1 MTQEEALSKIREK
14 GFWDSLNLT
23 EKEALQ
29 TLIPELSES
38 EDERIRKW
46 IIGIIN
52 EVRDDE
58 DWCVQ
63 PKKCDE
69 AIAWLEKK
77 KDANKEYWRGYRE
90 GKQEILDKYAE
101 IEKQKEQKQ
110 EWSYEDE
117 KQIRQIE
124 RIIKDAGCTPTL
136 QEKVHT
142 WFQTI
147 CPQPHRKDIR
157 EAVDYLRK
165 YATNCVQ
172 GGYLQQYVLDLA
184 DRIENLLP
192 QPHWKP
198 SGEQMEELNRI
209 INGKAAIRTDFIRT
223 LYNDLKKLM

>member
-14 GFWDSLNLT
+14 RFWDSLNLT

-29 TLIPELSES
+29 ILIPELRET
-38 EDERIRKW
+38 EDERIRKE
-46 IIGIIN
+46 IIDHLVKEVGLYPGIN
-52 EVRDDE
+52 RKEH
-58 DWCVQ
+58 
-63 PKKCDE
+63 K
-69 AIAWLEKK
+69 WLR
-77 KDANKEYWRGYRE
+77 W
-90 GKQEILDKYAE
+90 L
-101 IEKQKEQKQ
+101 EKQKEQKQ

-157 EAVDYLRK
+157 ETVDYLRK
-165 YATNCVQ
+165 YATDCVQ
-172 GGYLQQYVLDLA
+172 GGYLQQYILDLA
-184 DRIENLLP
+184 NRIENLLP

-223 LYNDLKKLM
+223 LYNDLKKLI